1 MTGPIAA
8 PAGLRPLARRSAG
21 LVGLPPKVAAFQVRA
36 MLLATR
42 LGDDFALSA
51 ATRPG
56 DLRELL
62 ALVRGRRLVVE
73 LGTATAWTTAGLA
86 LADRLRRVVSFDP
99 VVQPHRDRYLA
110 LLPPDVRARME
121 LVAVPGVDGPDRIA
135 DPVEVLFIDST
146 HERDATLAE
155 FAAWAPRLA
164 RGALVLF
171 HDYGNPAFPGVEQAV
186 AQLGL
191 DGEEHAG
198 MYLWHAPLALR

>member
-1 MTGPIAA
+1 MPAPIAA
-8 PAGLRPLARRSAG
+8 PAGLKPLARRSAG
-21 LVGLPPKVAAFQVRA
+21 LVGLPPKVAAFQARA

-51 ATRPG
+51 ATRPA

-73 LGTATAWTTAGLA
+73 LGTATAWTTAGFA

-110 LLPPDVRARME
+110 LLPRDVIARME
-121 LVAVPGVDGPDRIA
+121 LVALPGVDGPDRIE

-146 HERDATLAE
+146 HECDATLAE
-155 FAAWAPRLA
+155 FAAWGPKLA

-171 HDYGNPAFPGVEQAV
+171 HDYGNPAFPGVEEAV
-186 AQLGL
+186 DRLGL
-191 DGEEHAG
+191 DGRERAG
-198 MYLWHAPLALR
+198 MFAWRAPR